1 MTYLLALLLF
11 IISIDFKLLIAHTHS
26 PLYFELLFAFSD
38 VPEITWV
45 TPSPHVAVKDISD
58 ILEVKI
64 DNEKT
69 LITVEWYHNGTQI
82 ERKTEGFTFPGK
94 GPHANHDSLGN

>member
-69 LITVEWYHNGTQI
+69 LITVEWYHNGTLI